1 MDHDVDTP
9 ARDPRLLIVLGV
21 LAAIS
26 AVVAGFVIFS
36 DGPQAAPPPE
46 ATATLAAAGSSLQM
60 GPERAPSQVVVLE
73 DLASPQTRSFDVA
86 SRDFL
91 EIAAAKGT
99 VRVTY
104 QPYSTAASGYG
115 VEATRAW
122 GTLLREA
129 TPRQVLRFQ
138 QRVLDVQPGAQPA
151 AQDGASRLIDLAKQ
165 AGVKDAD
172 VLSAVGDA
180 GSGDAVAVLR
190 AGAEARRAAGAGS
203 VAGAPDGP
211 VVLLDGTR
219 LTASTPVALA
229 DALQRALLEK
239 ES

>member
-1 MDHDVDTP
+1 MEHDVETP

-46 ATATLAAAGSSLQM
+46 ATATLTANATSLQM

-73 DLASPQTRSFDVA
+73 DLASPQSRSFDIA

-91 EIAAAKGT
+91 EIAAAQGT

-104 QPYSTAASGYG
+104 QLVGPATGAGAEASG
-115 VEATRAW
+115 AW
-122 GTLLREA
+122 ATLLRQA

-138 QRVLDVQPGAQPA
+138 QRVLDAQPET
-151 AQDGASRLIDLAKQ
+151 QDGSSRLIDLARR
-165 AGVKDAD
+165 AGVKDSD
-172 VLSAVGDA
+172 VLAAVGDA
-180 GSGDAVAVLR
+180 SGADAAALLR
-190 AGAEARRAAGAGS
+190 AGLKTQLEAGDASLAG
-203 VAGAPDGP
+203 PTHDP
-211 VVLLDGTR
+211 VVLLDGSR
-219 LTASTPVALA
+219 LRAATPVALA

>member
-1 MDHDVDTP
+1 MDHDVETP

-46 ATATLAAAGSSLQM
+46 ATAPLTATTTSLQM
-60 GPERAPSQVVVLE
+60 GPANAPSQVVVVE
-73 DLASPQTRSFDVA
+73 DLASPQSRSFDIA

-91 EIAAAKGT
+91 EIAAAQGT

-104 QPYSTAASGYG
+104 QLVGPEVGVGAAASG
-115 VEATRAW
+115 AW
-122 GTLLREA
+122 ATLLREA

-138 QRVLDVQPGAQPA
+138 QRVLDAQPEA
-151 AQDGASRLIDLAKQ
+151 PDGSSRLIDLARR
-165 AGVKDAD
+165 AGVKDPD
-172 VLSAVGDA
+172 VLSAVGGAAGEDA
-180 GSGDAVAVLR
+180 TAVLR
-190 AGAEARRAAGAGS
+190 AGLRTQLGTGDPSFTGPTR
-203 VAGAPDGP
+203 GP
-211 VVLLDGTR
+211 VVLLDGSR
-219 LTASTPVALA
+219 MRASTPVALA